1 MSDEDVKQAYWRHMG
16 RLTFG
21 MALLIAAFTVIFP
34 LFFMPALNAYRF
46 LRFPLGYF
54 IVAQAGVVVL
64 AVLVYGFFNKQE
76 RNDRTYNMT
85 IQF

>member
-1 MSDEDVKQAYWRHMG
+1 MSEDDIKQAYWRRIR

-21 MALLIAAFTVIFP
+21 MIVVIAGLTLLLPI
-34 LFFMPALNAYRF
+34 FMPALNAYRF

-54 IVAQAGVVVL
+54 LVGNASILGL
-64 AVLVYGFFNKQE
+64 AILIYGFFGGQQ
-76 RNDRTYNMT
+76 RSDRAYNMT

>member
-1 MSDEDVKQAYWRHMG
+1 MSEDDVKQAYWRRIR

-21 MALLIAAFTVIFP
+21 MAVIIAALTLFLP
-34 LFFMPALNAYRF
+34 LFMPALNAYRF

-54 IVAQAGVVVL
+54 LVSNASVL
-64 AVLVYGFFNKQE
+64 GLALLIYGFFGAQLQS
-76 RNDRTYNMT
+76 DRTYNMT